1 MDAMACPPAV
11 GRRGERVQ
19 VKWRLV
25 DKMKGEACVLFS
37 LISNHPLSSGL
48 NVLIAI
54 AHRALYRPRLGRTKV
69 IMHLESSS
77 GISMERMEH
86 NRKKRGGGGR
96 GKEQPVCRKGR

>member
-1 MDAMACPPAV
+1 
-11 GRRGERVQ
+11 
-19 VKWRLV
+19 
-25 DKMKGEACVLFS
+25 MKGEACVLFS

-86 NRKKRGGGGR
+86 NRKKKGGR
-96 GKEQPVCRKGR
+96 GEGEGAARLQKG